1 MIIPYGKAICYSGYR
16 EGQSPIVCQYPNND
30 QILEDLR
37 ILEKDFDYIRMYDAS
52 EYTLKTLQLIKKHKI
67 QLKVLLTMNLLGE
80 IYNPNCSWGGRYSV
94 EEIANNIENN
104 QNELEKVIS
113 YAKTFKDI
121 VLAVS
126 AGNESVPLWNDN
138 LVSPGRILYFVK
150 TLKDNVSVPVTYCDN
165 VHYWKNELKEVAQAV
180 DFISV
185 HLYPVWEGKIL
196 PEAILS
202 VESGFNE
209 IRQLYPNKQ
218 IIITETGW
226 PTASNHQQIPDYL
239 ANEHNQ
245 KVFNTVIDSWA
256 EKQKIT
262 CFFFEAFDETWK
274 GSDNI
279 YEPEKHWGYYNV
291 HRQPKLIVKRKLS

>member
-16 EGQSPIVCQYPNND
+16 EGQSPINLQYPNEE

-52 EYTLKTLQLIKKHKI
+52 IYTLRTLKTIKKYKI
-67 QLKVLLTMNLLGE
+67 KLKVLLTMNLLGE
-80 IYNPNCSWGGRYSV
+80 IHNVNCSWGGRYSV
-94 EEIANNIENN
+94 EEIARNIENN
-104 QNELEKVIS
+104 QKELRSVID
-113 YAKTFKDI
+113 YAKNFKDI
-121 VLAVS
+121 ILAVS

-150 TLKDNVSVPVTYCDN
+150 TLQEKTSLPVTYCDN
-165 VHYWKNELKEVAQAV
+165 VHYWKNELKEVAKVV

-185 HLYPVWEGKIL
+185 HLYPVWEGKVL
-196 PEAILS
+196 PEAISS
-202 VESGFNE
+202 VQTDFKE
-209 IRQLYPNKQ
+209 IKELYPSKQ

-226 PTASNHQQIPDYL
+226 PTASNHYQIPNYL

-245 KVFNTVIDSWA
+245 KVYNSVIDSWA

-274 GSDNI
+274 GSEDI
-279 YEPEKHWGYYNV
+279 FEPEKHWGYYNV
-291 HRQPKLIVKRKLS
+291 HRQPKLIARRN